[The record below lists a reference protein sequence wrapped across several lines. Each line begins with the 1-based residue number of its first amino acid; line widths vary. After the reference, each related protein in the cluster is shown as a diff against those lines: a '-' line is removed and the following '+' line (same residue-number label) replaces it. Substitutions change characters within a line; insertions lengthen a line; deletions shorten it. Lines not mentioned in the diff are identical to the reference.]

1 MIIKGTSR
9 AGPNQLGR
17 HLQRTD
23 TNERIQILELQ
34 YPSSNLTEALRDHR
48 VAEGYTEEVR
58 SNKREWDTEVD
69 GIFAPRGAAK
79 RDLYD
84 ASNVIFTENTLMIDT
99 TKLHPAEVSGII
111 LVEVFWRASGGKAS
125 GTDV

>member
-1 MIIKGTSR
+1 MIYAILRFLSHTL
-9 AGPNQLGR
+9 P
-17 HLQRTD
+17 D
-23 TNERIQILELQ
+23 TPFKIFLD
-34 YPSSNLTEALRDHR
+34 A
-48 VAEGYTEEVR
+48 TEEI
-58 SNKREWDTEVD
+58 REQRHFETTNS
-69 GIFAPRGAAK
+69 RGAAK